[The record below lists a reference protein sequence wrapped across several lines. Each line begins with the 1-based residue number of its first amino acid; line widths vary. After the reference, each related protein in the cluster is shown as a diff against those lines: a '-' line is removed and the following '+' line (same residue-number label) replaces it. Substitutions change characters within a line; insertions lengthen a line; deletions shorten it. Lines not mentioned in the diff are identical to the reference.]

1 MANSFDQFDGSRYY
15 DVPYVRAYRT
25 RMLQWIQEDRPGFG
39 LDFQIST
46 HLVSIKIVETNVAL
60 YNMNLGNIHL
70 SIAVKVAEDGSF
82 VQYAT
87 ATNTGAECECLPFTW
102 RLNISLN
109 RASYG
114 QLTEGG
120 PIQPPP
126 SCNVLRRIGD
136 TTLRICNPNLDSQL
150 VAQLDTNGSSLDL
163 HHVPNEQTTNATID
177 AAVKGHLHIPIGGTA
192 RLCAS
197 FRLLPDT
204 KQHTETFLSARYTSD
219 AFQQDGKLRWKYD
232 NRLTTYVLSRNVD
245 YILANC
251 VVPLSEST
259 AAIVT
264 DHVALPLG
272 WNRDN

>member
-1 MANSFDQFDGSRYY
+1 MANSFDQFDGSRFY

-46 HLVSIKIVETNVAL
+46 RIVSIKIVETNVAL
-60 YNMNLGNIHL
+60 YDIKLGNIHL

-82 VQYAT
+82 VQYAK
-87 ATNTGAECECLPFTW
+87 ATNKGPECEILPFTW
-102 RLNISLN
+102 RLNVSLN

-120 PIQPPP
+120 PMCLPP
-126 SCNVLRRIGD
+126 SRNDLRKIGE
-136 TTLRICNPNLDSQL
+136 TTLRVYNPNLDSQL
-150 VAQLDTNGSSLDL
+150 VAQLDTDGSSLDI
-163 HHVPNEQTTNATID
+163 HRIPDEYTSNATLDTAIE
-177 AAVKGHLHIPIGGTA
+177 GNLHIPTGTTVI
-192 RLCAS
+192 LCAS
-197 FRLLPDT
+197 FRLSPDT
-204 KQHTETFLSARYTSD
+204 KQHKNTFQSALRRSY
-219 AFQQDGKLRWKYD
+219 AFQHNGTLRWQHD
-232 NRLTTYVLSRNVD
+232 NLLTTYMLSRNVE

-251 VVPLSEST
+251 VVFVSEST